1 MAWTNT
7 VQMKV
12 TGWIQQE
19 SSKGAARGNSD
30 GPSMVIKSCVKTG
43 QEACELSLRAGADNI
58 QIYSDVLVSKV
69 LLAYS
74 CDIDRVV
81 PQGGIE
87 KVTYTLFVNRC
98 VLYQL

>member
-7 VQMKV
+7 VQIKV

-43 QEACELSLRAGADNI
+43 QEVCELSLRAGADNI
-58 QIYSDVLVSKV
+58 QIYSDVLVGKV

-74 CDIDRVV
+74 CDIDCVV
-81 PQGGIE
+81 SQGGIK
-87 KVTYTLFVNRC
+87 KVTYTLLVNQC